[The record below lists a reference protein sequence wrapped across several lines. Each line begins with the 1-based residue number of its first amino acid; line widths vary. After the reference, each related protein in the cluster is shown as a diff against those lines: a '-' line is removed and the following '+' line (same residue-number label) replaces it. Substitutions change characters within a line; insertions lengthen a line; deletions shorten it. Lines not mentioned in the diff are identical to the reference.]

1 MVDVAV
7 EVCLVLGTVAVVV
20 VVDGI
25 VVVDDDVV
33 VVDDDSTVDGVVREM
48 NTDDDDVT
56 GMCALVVD
64 VTVSVV
70 LLERAAA
77 FEVVGCCVLT
87 ANTLRDICSMR
98 LTMPRITLLM
108 LLLLP
113 NNTL

>member
-20 VVDGI
+20 VGDD

-33 VVDDDSTVDGVVREM
+33 VVDDDSTLDGVVREM

-56 GMCALVVD
+56 GMCALVVE

-70 LLERAAA
+70 LLERAA

-98 LTMPRITLLM
+98 LTTPRITLLM
-108 LLLLP
+108 LSSLP